1 VVQRYKCSAKHCG
14 KQYTSMDVLQ
24 LLPSKEAAG
33 RGCRDLLCAVCGA
46 AVEMFLDEKGH
57 QTGNMEQKKE
67 NQRVGDTAVLC
78 WAVL

>member
-1 VVQRYKCSAKHCG
+1 
-14 KQYTSMDVLQ
+14 MDVLQ

-67 NQRVGDTAVLC
+67 NQRVRGAAVLGWDGHAC
-78 WAVL
+78 SALVHAKSLVGSAD